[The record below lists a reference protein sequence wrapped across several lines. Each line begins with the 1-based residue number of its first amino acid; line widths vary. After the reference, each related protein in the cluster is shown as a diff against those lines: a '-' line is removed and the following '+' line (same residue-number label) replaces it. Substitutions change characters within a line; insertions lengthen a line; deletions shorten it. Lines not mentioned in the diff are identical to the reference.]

1 MDSPRFSGQLL
12 AFLIGVP
19 LAWAVLLLFHP
30 IGSGDLYD
38 EVHDEVARWQ
48 VVHVGTIFFIGL
60 MGLAVYLLVRDL
72 PGTAARISR
81 WAAAVFVL
89 FYGAWEAV
97 AGLAVGALV
106 QYTNDLPA
114 AQRST
119 GSDAIESV
127 NDNAIVGDFGL
138 LAIVGA
144 LAWITAVIAAAFA
157 VRRAGAPLSAAVL
170 LGLSAIVVNHP
181 PPTGPLGLAF
191 FAAAV
196 VLMARA
202 QSARRPVTMTEAAP
216 NVGTGT

>member
-1 MDSPRFSGQLL
+1 MDSPVLSRQRL

-30 IGSGDLYD
+30 TGSGELYD
-38 EVHDEVARWQ
+38 EVRGEVTRWQ
-48 VVHVGTIFFIGL
+48 VVHVGTLFFIGL

-72 PGTAARISR
+72 TGLAARVSR

-106 QYTNDLPA
+106 QYTNDLPPA
-114 AQRST
+114 ERPI
-119 GSDAIESV
+119 GSDAIESL

-138 LAIVGA
+138 LAIIGS
-144 LAWITAVIAAAFA
+144 LGWITAVIAAALA
-157 VRRAGAPLSAAVL
+157 VRRAGAPLAAAVL
-170 LGLSAIVVNHP
+170 LGLSAIVANHP

-191 FAAAV
+191 FAGAV
-196 VLMARA
+196 MLVAHAQGAPSRLDRA
-202 QSARRPVTMTEAAP
+202 PAP
-216 NVGTGT
+216 APQA